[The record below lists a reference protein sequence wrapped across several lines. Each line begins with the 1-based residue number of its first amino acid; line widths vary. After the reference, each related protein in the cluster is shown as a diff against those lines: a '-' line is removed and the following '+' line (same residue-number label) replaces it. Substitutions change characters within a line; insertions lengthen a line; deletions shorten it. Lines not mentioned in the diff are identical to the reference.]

1 MISAMSGLRQCRSRR
16 LMLALL
22 TVLSVLTV
30 AWPALAQDGEDYPL
44 IFGHS
49 VEVIFPAA
57 LRFIVGVNAVPEDIE
72 SLRLFVSQENGPER
86 AFTVDPAT
94 AVIPELSGGIPHQFL
109 VTWWLDAELTP
120 VPFEKMYYR
129 WELTVRDKEPVRASG
144 ELLYADPRRGPWRTA
159 GQPPLIL
166 HWHNPNL
173 GGQLVWDEIM
183 AAYSLLQRQTGV
195 SPLFEF
201 VIYDPQVELCEEL
214 PDPETGEIRQGLR
227 VPVTDTVYPCS
238 AEMFARVYARSG
250 MTFVQRPT
258 FGLAELENL
267 LIEHMVRD
275 TYRQFWGEAGVP
287 AWFEMGLA
295 ILYRLQPGMG
305 ALELVRT
312 AARAD
317 ALFPLAALQTPLNAE
332 VPFGQRALW
341 SAQGYTLVLA
351 LASLYGEDAPFALAR
366 AVTDDTAGFEGALQT
381 LTGGDQA
388 ALWAAWERW
397 LFSDDAGRAATWTP
411 YQAGIPTPTSTP
423 TASPVPPTPTPSLT
437 RTPSAT
443 PTERVLG
450 VPQPPVRIQTI
461 TPTRQ
466 GTATNTPLPPGSLPP
481 ATTPAPA
488 SEEDRRDAILLAV
501 GAGMVGV
508 LAVALLAFRRA
519 RRR

>member
-1 MISAMSGLRQCRSRR
+1 MIPVMRGLKRYRPLRLGLTLF
-16 LMLALL
+16 LMLSAL
-22 TVLSVLTV
+22 TAV
-30 AWPALAQDGEDYPL
+30 WPALAQDGEDYPL
-44 IFGHS
+44 IFGHN

-72 SLRLFVSQENGPER
+72 SLRLLVSQENGPER
-86 AFTVDPAT
+86 TFTVDPVT
-94 AVIPELSGGIPHQFL
+94 AVIPELSGGVPHQFL
-109 VTWWLDAELTP
+109 VTWWLDADLTP
-120 VPFEKMYYR
+120 VPFEKMRYR
-129 WELTVRDKEPVRASG
+129 WELTVRGKEPVTAFG
-144 ELLYADPRRGPWRTA
+144 EFVYADSRHGPWRAA

-173 GGQLVWDEIM
+173 GGQLVWEEIM
-183 AAYSLLQRQTGV
+183 AAYSLLQRQTGE
-195 SPLFEF
+195 SPLFQF
-201 VIYDPQVELCEEL
+201 VIYDPQAELCEEL
-214 PDPETGEIRQGLR
+214 PDPETGEMRQGLS

-238 AEMFARVYARSG
+238 AELFARVYARSG

-267 LIEHMVRD
+267 LIERMARD
-275 TYRQFWGEAGVP
+275 TYRRLWGEAAVP
-287 AWFEMGLA
+287 AWFETGLSM
-295 ILYRLQPGMG
+295 LYRLQPGIG

-317 ALFPLAALQTPLNAE
+317 ALFPLTALQTPLAGDM
-332 VPFGQRALW
+332 PYGQRALW

-351 LASLYGEDAPFALAR
+351 LASLYGEEAPFALAR
-366 AVTDDTAGFEGALQT
+366 AVTDDPAGFEGALGA

-411 YQAGIPTPTSTP
+411 YQPSIPTPTPTP
-423 TASPVPPTPTPSLT
+423 TASPVPPTLTPSLT
-437 RTPSAT
+437 RTPSVT

-481 ATTPAPA
+481 ATVPAP
-488 SEEDRRDAILLAV
+488 SSGGDRRDQALLVV
-501 GAGMVGV
+501 GAGVVGV
-508 LAVALLAFRRA
+508 LAGALLALWRT

>member
-1 MISAMSGLRQCRSRR
+1 MIPGTSGPKRYDIRR
-16 LMLALL
+16 LMVVLL
-22 TVLSVLTV
+22 TMLSALT
-30 AWPALAQDGEDYPL
+30 AAPPALAQDGEDYPL
-44 IFGHS
+44 IFGHN
-49 VEVIFPAA
+49 VEVLFPAA

-72 SLRLFVSQENGPER
+72 SLRLLVSQENGPER
-86 AFTVDPAT
+86 TFTVDPVT
-94 AVIPELSGGIPHQFL
+94 AVIPELSGGVPHQFL
-109 VTWWLDAELTP
+109 VTWWLDADPTP
-120 VPFEKMYYR
+120 VPFEKIRYR
-129 WELTVRDKEPVRASG
+129 WELTVRGKEPVTAFG
-144 ELLYADPRRGPWRTA
+144 EFVYADPRHGPWRTA

-173 GGQLVWDEIM
+173 GGQLVWQEIM
-183 AAYSLLQRQTGV
+183 AAYSLLQRQTGQ
-195 SPLFEF
+195 SPLWQY

-214 PDPETGEIRQGLR
+214 SDPETGEIRQGLS

-267 LIEHMVRD
+267 LIERMARD
-275 TYRQFWGEAGVP
+275 TYRQLWGEAAVP
-287 AWFEMGLA
+287 AWFETGLSM
-295 ILYRLQPGMG
+295 LYRLQPGMG

-312 AARAD
+312 AARVD
-317 ALFPLAALQTPLNAE
+317 ALFPLAALQTPLAE
-332 VPFGQRALW
+332 DTPYGQRALW

-351 LASLYGEDAPFALAR
+351 LASLHGEEAPFALAR
-366 AVTDDTAGFEGALQT
+366 AATADPAGFEGALQA

-388 ALWAAWERW
+388 ALWATWERW

-411 YQAGIPTPTSTP
+411 YQPGIPTPTPTL

-437 RTPSAT
+437 RTPSVT

-450 VPQPPVRIQTI
+450 VPQPPVRVQTI

-481 ATTPAPA
+481 ATTPAPNA
-488 SEEDRRDAILLAV
+488 EGEQRNRVLLAA
-501 GAGMVGV
+501 GAGIVGV
-508 LAVALLAFRRA
+508 LIVALLALRRT